1 MGILGRRYLHTL
13 LSNLVLKFVVGLAI
27 GILTTR
33 PFGPEGRG
41 EYSLIVLI
49 ITTVTTLFNFG
60 VPSTNTYFA
69 AKKELSKVQ
78 LYRASIILAVI
89 FSIVTFCVLSLLYEF
104 KLFDRFLFPT
114 DKLTPPILASLGIIP
129 IVFFNLF
136 AQGIIIGENKI
147 ELNNYMSLSTQGALA
162 FLLAVLYLFGA
173 LSVTA
178 AILVYAFSHVLAFA
192 IIVVTSFPSFSDV
205 VRTRI
210 VWRDYSAMLR
220 FSGTIHLGNL
230 TQFFNY
236 RLDSFIVKFFRGTA
250 AVGLYGIAA
259 ILGETLWLLSGSMAF
274 VLLPT
279 IAGQHEKS
287 KEIAVKAAAAT
298 FAISI
303 LGGIVAFLLG
313 PFLIVL
319 LFGEKFSGSIEPFLI
334 LIPGV
339 VVFSITNILATYLT
353 GAGRPGYNAAIAFIS
368 FLFTVIFDIVLIP
381 RYSISGAA
389 IASGISYTLSTI
401 MTVIAFAR
409 VSDISFSESISI
421 VRSMST
427 DVRSIVSRARQRLG
441 LRDNQSGSTG
451 TK

>member
-13 LSNLVLKFVVGLAI
+13 VSNFVLKFVVGLVI
-27 GILTTR
+27 TILTTR

-41 EYSLIVLI
+41 EYALLVLI

-60 VPSTNTYFA
+60 VPSTNTYFTA
-69 AKKELSKVQ
+69 QKKLNRVQ
-78 LYRASIILAVI
+78 LYRASIVLAVAI
-89 FSIVTFCVLSLLYEF
+89 SIVTFGVLFVLYEF
-104 KLFDRFLFPT
+104 RLFDKFLFPT
-114 DKLTPPILASLGIIP
+114 DKLTPPILASLGVIP

-136 AQGIIIGENKI
+136 AQGIMIGENKI
-147 ELNNYMSLSTQGALA
+147 ELNNYMSLSSQGGMALLLVA
-162 FLLAVLYLFGA
+162 LYFLGA
-173 LSVTA
+173 LSVTT
-178 AILVYAFSHVLAFA
+178 AIVLYAFSHILAFA

-205 VRTRI
+205 VRTSI
-210 VWRDYSAMLR
+210 VWRDYGAMLR

-259 ILGETLWLLSGSMAF
+259 ILGETLWLLSGSMAS

-279 IAGQHEKS
+279 IAGKHEKS

-303 LGGIVAFLLG
+303 VGGIVAFLAG
-313 PFLIVL
+313 PFLIVR

-339 VVFSITNILATYLT
+339 VIFSITNILATYLT

-368 FLFTVIFDIVLIP
+368 FLFTVVFDILLIP

-389 IASGISYTLSTI
+389 IASGISYTMSTI

-409 VSDISFSESISI
+409 VSAITFSESVAI
-421 VRSMST
+421 VRSMSM
-427 DVRSIVSRARQRLG
+427 DVRSMVTRMKEWLG
-441 LRDNQSGSTG
+441 FRDDQSGTTG

>member
-13 LSNLVLKFVVGLAI
+13 LSNFVLKFAIGLAI

-41 EYSLIVLI
+41 EYSLLVLI
-49 ITTVTTLFNFG
+49 VTTVTTLFNFG
-60 VPSTNTYFA
+60 IPSTNTYFTA
-69 AKKELSKVQ
+69 QKKLNRVK
-78 LYRASIILAVI
+78 LYRASIVLAVVI
-89 FSIVTFCVLSLLYEF
+89 SIVTFGVLSLLYEF
-104 KLFDRFLFPT
+104 KLFDMFLFPT
-114 DKLTPPILASLGIIP
+114 DKLTPPILASLGVIP

-147 ELNNYMSLSTQGALA
+147 ELNNYMSLSSQGSLAL
-162 FLLAVLYLFGA
+162 LLGVLYFLGA

-178 AILVYAFSHVLAFA
+178 AILLYAFSHVLAFV
-192 IIVVTSFPSFSDV
+192 IIVATSFPSLSDV
-205 VRTRI
+205 VRTRV
-210 VWRDYSAMLR
+210 VWRDYSAILR

-250 AVGLYGIAA
+250 AVGLYSIAA
-259 ILGETLWLLSGSMAF
+259 ILGETLWLLSGSMAS

-279 IAGQHEKS
+279 IAGKHEKS
-287 KEIAVKAAAAT
+287 KEITVKAAAAT
-298 FAISI
+298 FAISV
-303 LGGIVAFLLG
+303 LGGIAAFLIG
-313 PFLIVL
+313 PFLIVK
-319 LFGEKFSGSIEPFLI
+319 LFGETFSGSIEPFLI

-339 VVFSITNILATYLT
+339 VIFSITNILATYLT

-368 FLFTVIFDIVLIP
+368 FLFTVVFDILLIP

-389 IASGISYTLSTI
+389 VASGISYTMSTI
-401 MTVIAFAR
+401 MTVVAFAR
-409 VSDISFSESISI
+409 VSGITFSESVAIVMSMSAD
-421 VRSMST
+421 VRSMM
-427 DVRSIVSRARQRLG
+427 ARMKERLG
-441 LRDNQSGSTG
+441 FKDGQSGTTG